1 MVDIIIMKKEASDE
15 NIESVVK
22 KVKNFGFDVIVARGT
37 EKTIIGI
44 IGDTRELSEENFI
57 PMPGVV
63 ETIGIIK
70 GYKLVSREFKPQD
83 TSVVVDGISID
94 SKHLVIAAGPCSV
107 EGKEQMIRTAE
118 FVKNC
123 GAKIIRGGAYKPRT
137 SPYSF
142 SGLGKEGL
150 EILEEIKNKIGIPV
164 ITEVLAP
171 EDVKIVGRVADI
183 LQIGA
188 RNMYNYRLLEAVG
201 ESGKPVML
209 KRGFQATINEFLS
222 CAEYMLK
229 EGNSNVIL
237 CERGIRTFDTEFTR
251 NCLDLNAVPVLKKE
265 THLPV
270 FVDPSHGTGKRDLV
284 IPMSRAAVAAGADG
298 LIIEVHPE
306 PEKALSDGFQSLTFN
321 LFENLIKE
329 IKPFAELM
337 GRSI

>member
-57 PMPGVV
+57 SMPGVV

>member
-107 EGKEQMIRTAE
+107 EDKEQMIRTAE